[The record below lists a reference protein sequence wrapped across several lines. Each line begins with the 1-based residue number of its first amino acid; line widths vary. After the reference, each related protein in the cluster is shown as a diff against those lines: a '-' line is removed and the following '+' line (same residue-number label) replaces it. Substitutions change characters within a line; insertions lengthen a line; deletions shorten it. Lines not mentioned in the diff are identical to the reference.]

1 MTDLD
6 PILVVVPGN
15 TKHIFTTVSPPVLK
29 QQVAELRADPQVY
42 NNLKPSL

>member
-15 TKHIFTTVSPPVLK
+15 TKNIFTSVNPPVLK
-29 QQVAELRADPQVY
+29 QQVAELRTDPRIY

>member
-15 TKHIFTTVSPPVLK
+15 TKRIFTSVALK
-29 QQVAELRADPQVY
+29 QPGAELRADPQIY
-42 NNLKPSL
+42 DNLKPSL